1 MIAAVVSI
9 AMMAFATPAGAD
21 DSHAYSAK
29 QIFEGVFFGQGPVA
43 HRLPEIWNSYS
54 LAPYRGKVRSAEFG
68 NALGAL
74 EGKIEK
80 HDPTYFAQL
89 QRDMTSGDPGLVQH
103 AVQVTHSEIAAV
115 TPSGASHLS
124 AHPFAESQSKDGDA
138 EDTVVVLLLVFVLVV
153 VLETSGGCTG
163 INCPAI
169 TATRFNDDRAAA
181 LIASRL
187 RS

>member
-9 AMMAFATPAGAD
+9 AVMTFSTPAGAD

-43 HRLPEIWNSYS
+43 QRLPEIWNSYS

-103 AVQVTHSEIAAV
+103 AMQITHSEVAAV
-115 TPSGASHLS
+115 MPSGASHLN
-124 AHPFAESQSKDGDA
+124 AHLLAESPPKSEDIRGD
-138 EDTVVVLLLVFVLVV
+138 VVVFVDVD
-153 VLETSGGCTG
+153 VLDLCNVTQ
-163 INCPAI
+163 CPPFG
-169 TATRFNDDRAAA
+169 ATRFNDDHAAA

-187 RS
+187 QS